1 MSFSILISTYQWL
14 ALGAIFLCLF
24 TVTKMLVVGAP
35 PSPRLGLR
43 GMHRQ
48 RKLAEPGSW
57 KRIEPVVRWL
67 GARVNGLLD
76 DQLRSDLDKKLTL
89 AGDPLGVVPEELVA
103 LGILSGVGALV
114 FGLAINSM
122 IHIGLPL
129 VVACTFL
136 GASLPFSQLGEAKT
150 KRFKLI
156 SRGLPGAID
165 LLALGMSAGL
175 DFPGALL
182 KVVDKCATPGD
193 PLVDELTYLLQG
205 LQLGQ
210 TRVQVLRRFGERVP
224 TEIVQDFVGAVVQ
237 AEERGNPVAPVLL
250 IQAEVARQRRSVRAE
265 EQAAKA
271 GTALVIPMSLMF
283 VCVLL
288 LVAGPIVLK
297 LTEDN

>member
-1 MSFSILISTYQWL
+1 MTFSVLISTYQGL
-14 ALGAIFLCLF
+14 AFVAIFVCLF
-24 TVTKMLVVGAP
+24 TITKMLVLGAP
-35 PSPRLGLR
+35 PSARLGLR

-48 RKLAEPGSW
+48 RKLNEPGSW
-57 KRIEPVVRWL
+57 RRIEPAVRWL

-76 DQLRSDLDKKLTL
+76 DQLRSDLDVKLTM
-89 AGDPLGVVPEELVA
+89 AGDPLGIVPEELIA
-103 LGILSGVGALV
+103 LCIIAGAGGLL
-114 FGLAINSM
+114 FGLAINAM
-122 IHIGLPL
+122 MHIGLPM
-129 VVACTFL
+129 VIGCAAL
-136 GASLPFSQLGEAKT
+136 GGSLPYSQLGEAKA

-156 SRGLPGAID
+156 GRGLPGAID

-182 KVVDKCATPGD
+182 KVVEKSATPGD
-193 PLVDELTYLLQG
+193 PLIDELTYLLQG

-210 TRVQVLRRFGERVP
+210 TRVQVLRRFAERVP

-271 GTALVIPMSLMF
+271 GTNLVIPMSLMF

-297 LTEDN
+297 LMQEG